1 MKRVRKNLA
10 IFFVMK
16 LLILSVFM
24 TGCIEQTSSDGTMDV
39 IVTVIPQVEVVE
51 TIGGDYVD
59 VTAMVPMGENPHHYE
74 LVPSQMTKVAKA
86 KAYLTL
92 GSQMEFEI
100 NYLDTIVEQNP
111 DIEIVDIHVGI
122 QLRALDEHYGQ
133 DSWGEHSG
141 GDAHIW
147 LSPTN
152 MKIMA
157 ENTYNALI
165 EMDPDHKSE
174 YESNYQNYSEKLN
187 SLDNDVA
194 AMLEPYKNRSFM
206 VYHPGW
212 GYFGDNYYLK
222 QIAVEDGGKQPGPA
236 GVAGIIEQ
244 AKNENITV
252 IFVAPQFDTSSAE
265 EIASEI
271 GGNVVFTNSLMQDYD
286 ATIRQ
291 IADDMVKGF
300 EDS

>member
-1 MKRVRKNLA
+1 MKIMRKNLI
-10 IFFVMK
+10 IFVITP

-24 TGCIEQTSSDGTMDV
+24 TGCMEQTSSYDAMGV
-39 IVTVIPQVEVVE
+39 IVTVIPQVEMLE
-51 TIGGDYVD
+51 AIGGDYVD
-59 VTAMVPMGENPHHYE
+59 VTVMVPVGENPHHYE
-74 LVPSQMTKVAKA
+74 LVPSQMTKVANA
-86 KAYLTL
+86 KAYFAL

-111 DIEIVDIHVGI
+111 DIEIVDTHVGV

-133 DSWGEHSG
+133 DNWGEHSG

-147 LSPTN
+147 LSPAN

-157 ENTYNALI
+157 ENTYNALTDI
-165 EMDPDHKSE
+165 DPDHKSE

-194 AMLEPYKNRSFM
+194 AMFEPYKNRSFM

-222 QIAVEDGGKQPGPA
+222 QIAVEDEGKQPGPA

-244 AKNENITV
+244 AKNESITI

-271 GGNVVFTNSLMQDYD
+271 GGNVVFTNPLMQDYD
-286 ATIRQ
+286 DTIRQ
-291 IADDMVKGF
+291 IAADMVEGF
-300 EDS
+300 EGS